1 MSSAMLQIRVES
13 KLKKNAEK
21 TFEQMGLKYLKQLE
35 CFLQQSINDGALPF
49 RPTIKQN
56 LVNQTTINSFLESEN
71 GDFEDLSLNFKK
83 SLKKNN
89 ENY

>member
-21 TFEQMGLKYLKQLE
+21 TFEQMGLKISE
-35 CFLQQSINDGALPF
+35 AIRMFLQQSINDGALPF

-56 LVNQTTINSFLESEN
+56 LVNQATINSFLESEN
-71 GDFEDLSLNFKK
+71 GDFEDLSLADFKK
-83 SLKKNN
+83 SLKKK
-89 ENY
+89 